1 MVYNLDVMTTVNL
14 GLSILILIVG
24 CRGYIKYKDKTPFH
38 VGVAFGLFAVSHL
51 ITLLGM
57 ERALESTMVLIRIFG
72 YLIVL
77 FTLYQ
82 IESNR

>member
-1 MVYNLDVMTTVNL
+1 M
-14 GLSILILIVG
+14 GG
-24 CRGYIKYKDKTPFH
+24 R
-38 VGVAFGLFAVSHL
+38 GVAFGLFAVSHL